1 MSQKDIET
9 LRTEVTTA
17 VKLLKRRQKMTWE
30 FMMNDV
36 DAASEKFHTQRLAL
50 IEERIQI
57 LADGTHPTLLESVIG
72 LVIVAFPV
80 AAVTRGLLS
89 HWSRTMEIGKV
100 AAVMKSKLTGPEA
113 AYLVK
118 RAQKLEEEALRRPG
132 LFPATKF
139 PRNVTALRKPRT
151 EFVRETTE
159 YNANMQRY
167 AALYESEIAAS
178 TRGLIKSAAEK
189 AAKPVVSQDQMF
201 DPKAKSK
208 SNGTA
213 DASDYLKGVRDWI
226 VRSQNAEEAVL
237 EDMKETAQQ
246 SKEIKQ
252 LEAIEAFMATDAFAA
267 ENLKADY
274 DREMFQRHIEMC
286 LWCTTWDFRPRWIPA
301 SRANPVVGRAMVLPH
316 FEAPPLGDKFW
327 KFACD
332 RYYDPFIGDGTT
344 TYAQAGRRR
353 QMGEGPPPPLPPE
366 VSSYYGDKVD
376 EVFGQYPSERLA
388 YNWGNVIA
396 PALLDLNKELGQA
409 LERQLKLNKKQMS
422 EPSESDVFYQ
432 YLLGLRKVE
441 S

>member
-1 MSQKDIET
+1 MSKKDIET
-9 LRTEVTTA
+9 LRTEVTTS

-100 AAVMKSKLTGPEA
+100 AGVMRWKLTGPDSA
-113 AYLVK
+113 LFK
-118 RAQKLEEEALRRPG
+118 RAQQLNEAALRRPS
-132 LFPATKF
+132 LYPTTKL
-139 PRNVTALRKPRT
+139 PKHVTALRKPRI
-151 EFVRETTE
+151 EFVQQTTE
-159 YNANMQRY
+159 YNANMQRFS
-167 AALYESEIAAS
+167 ALYESEIAAS
-178 TRGLIKSAAEK
+178 TRGLIKNAAEK

-267 ENLKADY
+267 ENLKVDY

-301 SRANPVVGRAMVLPH
+301 SRADPVGGRAMVLPH

-327 KFACD
+327 KLSL
-332 RYYDPFIGDGTT
+332 IH
-344 TYAQAGRRR
+344 
-353 QMGEGPPPPLPPE
+353 
-366 VSSYYGDKVD
+366 
-376 EVFGQYPSERLA
+376 
-388 YNWGNVIA
+388 I
-396 PALLDLNKELGQA
+396 
-409 LERQLKLNKKQMS
+409 
-422 EPSESDVFYQ
+422 
-432 YLLGLRKVE
+432 
-441 S
+441 